1 MNIQEMHQYFRVY
14 GEQMGLELI
23 RNILPEEIDIYLNTA
38 INEKVREVLST
49 TANVQYNDRISV
61 QNNPISPISYIQT
74 LYSVAF
80 GLCQD
85 KDNSAF
91 YINRTECNIMIYL
104 SFYCTYSLKEIN
116 DGYKCRYI
124 DANKVSDVLND
135 FCNGASHEYP
145 IVTHLHSFKDDEGI
159 KDYFKIY
166 TGEKDKYIGY
176 VKVTVIKNP
185 AKVSLE
191 ENISC
196 DLPDYVHTDIV
207 QLACQKYFNTL
218 RVTNN
223 NVNQ

>member
-1 MNIQEMHQYFRVY
+1 MHQYFRVY

-38 INEKVREVLST
+38 INEKVREALST
-49 TANVQYNDRISV
+49 SANIQYNDRISV
-61 QNNPISPISYIQT
+61 QNNPITPISYIQT
-74 LYSVAF
+74 LYIMSV

-85 KDNSAF
+85 KDDNILC
-91 YINRTECNIMIYL
+91 INRTEYNIMMYL
-104 SFYCTYSLKEIN
+104 SFYCTYSLKEII

-124 DANKVSDVLND
+124 DANKVNDVLND
-135 FCNGASHEYP
+135 FCNGASREYP
-145 IVTHLHSFKDDEGI
+145 IISHYSTVNEKDGI
-159 KDYFKIY
+159 KDNFKIY
-166 TGEKDKYIGY
+166 NGEKDKYIGY
-176 VKVTVIKNP
+176 VRINAIKNP

-191 ENISC
+191 DNVDC

-218 RVTNN
+218 LVTNN

>member
-38 INEKVREVLST
+38 INEKVREALST
-49 TANVQYNDRISV
+49 SANIQYNDRISV

-74 LYSVAF
+74 LYNVAH
-80 GLCQD
+80 
-85 KDNSAF
+85 
-91 YINRTECNIMIYL
+91 INCEDTGNILLVDRNELNIMMYL
-104 SFYCTYSLKEIN
+104 SFHCTYSNDKSF

-124 DANKVSDVLND
+124 DANKVSNVLND

-145 IVTHLHSFKDDEGI
+145 IITYYSTIEKNNILKDC
-159 KDYFKIY
+159 FKIY
-166 TGEKDKYIGY
+166 NGEETCNGYIMVSY
-176 VKVTVIKNP
+176 IKNP